1 MTKNKDKSSAR
12 EQART
17 WQERADAE
25 VAERLTA
32 VDAEVAAA
40 RAALDE
46 KLAARTEVIAR
57 AMDDEGWTLAR
68 IGKVLGLSPQRVSQL
83 RKGQ

>member
-1 MTKNKDKSSAR
+1 MTKQEGNGSAR
-12 EQART
+12 QQARS

-25 VAERLTA
+25 VAERLMSA
-32 VDAEVAAA
+32 DAEVAAA
-40 RAALDE
+40 RAELEA
-46 KLAARTEVIAR
+46 KIAARTEAIAR

-68 IGKVLGLSPQRVSQL
+68 IAKVLGLTPQRVSQL

>member
-1 MTKNKDKSSAR
+1 MTRQEGNSSAR

-40 RAALDE
+40 RAELEA
-46 KLAARTEVIAR
+46 KIAARTEAIAR

-68 IGKVLGLSPQRVSQL
+68 IAKVLGLTPQRVSQL